1 MTFAAFASPFE
12 TDFLGWGISESMKA
26 WKLRS
31 GSTNCRFQRV
41 RAIWVHPVS
50 KQDSHR
56 EGIRKSIQSM
66 KCIECIWMH
75 WNIQK
80 CSKICKECRA
90 WIGGVWVFNLMH
102 HRTHSVES
110 SVISQ
115 SVLMMSSYLILY
127 PLCQHIPKSPNL
139 LFTWFSLSQLAECH
153 VCTAVSLF
161 FPRVLLSSD
170 SPKLL
175 RAT

>member
-56 EGIRKSIQSM
+56 EGMQIIMQKAKKKYTKYEM
-66 KCIECIWMH
+66 YWMH
-75 WNIQK
+75 LNALK
-80 CSKICKECRA
+80 YSKMFQNMQRMQSLD
-90 WIGGVWVFNLMH
+90 WRRV
-102 HRTHSVES
+102 SV
-110 SVISQ
+110 
-115 SVLMMSSYLILY
+115 
-127 PLCQHIPKSPNL
+127 
-139 LFTWFSLSQLAECH
+139 
-153 VCTAVSLF
+153 
-161 FPRVLLSSD
+161 
-170 SPKLL
+170 
-175 RAT
+175 